1 METDIASPVS
11 RKPAAGPEVRGLGG
25 TLFLVFLV
33 ALGMK
38 FFLFDFMIAEG
49 RSMLPAIRPGTI
61 LLVNRAAYGFKLP
74 WARQYLV
81 RWAEPAVGDVIVFYT
96 PQGNTAV
103 KRCVEITENQKIIAL
118 GDNDLESFDSRS
130 YGPIPVDNIL
140 GKALGIK

>member
-1 METDIASPVS
+1 MGTNIASSVS
-11 RKPAAGPEVRGLGG
+11 RNLPPGQEVQGLGG

-38 FFLFDFMIAEG
+38 FFLFDFMVAEG

-61 LLVNRAAYGFKLP
+61 LLVNRVAYGFKLP
-74 WARQYLV
+74 WSRQYLV
-81 RWAEPAVGDVIVFYT
+81 RWAEPSAGDVVVFYT

-103 KRCVEITENQKIIAL
+103 KRCEKITENQEIIAL

-140 GKALGIK
+140 GRVLGIR